1 MPQLIPSL
9 HTWEEPGDPKSAQ
22 GQRLHC
28 DRKDRRAG
36 LAPAGPGD
44 PLSHLFLGLKEHLP
58 IFGLEARHAPCSGF
72 SSCRATPAAVPVLP
86 VCTGGRWRHVCS
98 AAAGQMIHPL
108 LREQRLHC
116 RLQVC
121 CSQAPSSFRV
131 PAPLITPSPHSQHA
145 GQPALY
151 LLMEQAAFCRT
162 LGSSFPL
169 SVSTQKMLLV
179 LPDPCGHLQASS
191 LG

>member
-72 SSCRATPAAVPVLP
+72 SGCRATPAAVPVLP

-116 RLQVC
+116 RL
-121 CSQAPSSFRV
+121 
-131 PAPLITPSPHSQHA
+131 HA
-145 GQPALY
+145 IHCIY
-151 LLMEQAAFCRT
+151 L
-162 LGSSFPL
+162 FPL
-169 SVSTQKMLLV
+169 KFYSALVSQFETS
-179 LPDPCGHLQASS
+179 AFYIYFYN
-191 LG
+191 